1 MKKQGY
7 KYTEE
12 FGYIPKD
19 WGVSKL
25 GKYIKVQGG
34 YSFNSENFRK
44 SGVPVI
50 RISNILGDDVIIG
63 DDTVY
68 YEPFNIRE
76 EYIIENEDILIAM
89 SGATTGKVGVY
100 RYENLAYQNQRV
112 GRFVS
117 ISNDMVMTYLKQFLK
132 FNTFINELNKSLA
145 QGAQP
150 NISSKQIEKISI
162 TVPNKKEQEKIAE
175 VLGDVDG
182 LIEKTQRLIEKK
194 KNLKTA
200 AMQKLLSPKDD
211 WSSYIMGEMGSTYSG
226 LSGKNKEAFGN
237 GNSLYIPFL
246 NIMNNPVIDIKA
258 LEKVYINDGESQNL
272 CLKDDLFFNTSS
284 ETSEEVGMC
293 ATLQEDIPNL
303 YLNSFCFGYRL
314 KQNIKVVPKFL
325 VYLFRGQYGR
335 TIMQILAQGSTRYN
349 LPKDKFMGCKITLP
363 KYEEQRGTVVIL
375 SDMDKEIEALEKE
388 LSKYKN
394 LKTGMMQELLT
405 GKVRLI

>member
-19 WGVSKL
+19 WGLSKL

-272 CLKDDLFFNTSS
+272 CLKDDLFFNTS
-284 ETSEEVGMC
+284 
-293 ATLQEDIPNL
+293 
-303 YLNSFCFGYRL
+303 
-314 KQNIKVVPKFL
+314 
-325 VYLFRGQYGR
+325 
-335 TIMQILAQGSTRYN
+335 
-349 LPKDKFMGCKITLP
+349 
-363 KYEEQRGTVVIL
+363 
-375 SDMDKEIEALEKE
+375 
-388 LSKYKN
+388 
-394 LKTGMMQELLT
+394 
-405 GKVRLI
+405 